1 MCPAGPQ
8 RGAFGNPSATP
19 CHLGLHPASAEPD
32 THQRLLQVGGAEGAE
47 SRVLGQVQRL
57 LPSPAH
63 PCSLQEGTLTPA
75 AASLM
80 GSLPPRVRA
89 AGERAGLFFSDF
101 PRSQQGFCGCPAHSP
116 E

>member
-1 MCPAGPQ
+1 MCPVGPQ
-8 RGAFGNPSATP
+8 RGVFGNPSATP

-47 SRVLGQVQRL
+47 SLCVGTGPATAA
-57 LPSPAH
+57 LPHPPAV
-63 PCSLQEGTLTPA
+63 PAGGSLTPA

-80 GSLPPRVRA
+80 GSLPPGVRA
-89 AGERAGLFFSDF
+89 AGERAGFFFSDF